1 MKRLEMRSK
10 HPLAI
15 RWCHWVN
22 FPLLALMIWSGLW
35 IYWANDVYRLGFGSF
50 TLFRFFPEGFYRAFG
65 VSHQLARGMAW
76 HFFFMWFFAINGVL
90 YVAYTILSGEWRYL
104 VPNRQ
109 SFREAVLVTLHDL
122 GLDTRTHPSGPPS
135 RAGRGQNLQRLCPH
149 FPVGSGVGGEDRKFN
164 GAQQIAYTGVILMG
178 FGSLLTGLA
187 IYKPT
192 QFAWLSGLLGGYT
205 AARFEHFVLALGYVL
220 FFLIHIAQVIRAGWN
235 NFRSM
240 VSGYELV
247 SSEEGTHE

>member
-35 IYWANDVYRLGFGSF
+35 IYWANDVYRVGLGSF
-50 TLFRFFPEGFYRAFG
+50 TLFHFFPEGYYRAFG
-65 VSHQLARGMAW
+65 FRHELAKGMAW
-76 HFFFMWFFAINGVL
+76 HFFFMWFFAINGVV
-90 YVAYTILSGEWRYL
+90 YVAYTLFSGEWRYL

-109 SFREAVLVTLHDL
+109 SFREAILVTLHDL
-122 GLDTRTHPSGPPS
+122 
-135 RAGRGQNLQRLCPH
+135 RLWKGKLP
-149 FPVGSGVGGEDRKFN
+149 ERKFN
-164 GAQQIAYTGVILMG
+164 GAQQIAYSSVILMG
-178 FGSLLTGLA
+178 VGSLITGLA

-192 QFAWLSGLLGGYT
+192 QFSWLTGLLGGYR
-205 AARFEHFVLALGYVL
+205 AARFEHFLLALLYVV
-220 FFLIHIAQVIRAGWN
+220 FFMIHIAQVVRAGWN
-235 NFRSM
+235 NFRAM